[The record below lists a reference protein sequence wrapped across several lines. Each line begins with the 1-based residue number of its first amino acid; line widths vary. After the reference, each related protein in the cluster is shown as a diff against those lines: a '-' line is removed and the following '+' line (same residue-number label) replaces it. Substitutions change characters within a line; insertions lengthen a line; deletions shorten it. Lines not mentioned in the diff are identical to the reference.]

1 VGIHCLQSVDDRY
14 YTELVAVMS
23 PEALAA
29 FLSDG
34 NYLPRRCSHA
44 EARRGNPRS
53 IRLQRRPRGLVD
65 AITMGATRERN
76 GRGRPLL
83 IWQGCCVIAFLMN
96 WQSATSLNGR

>member
-1 VGIHCLQSVDDRY
+1 MGIHCLQSVDDRY

-44 EARRGNPRS
+44 EARRGTPRS

-65 AITMGATRERN
+65 AITM
-76 GRGRPLL
+76 
-83 IWQGCCVIAFLMN
+83 N